1 MSPRLFV
8 VPSWLAL
15 LAFSVAC
22 FAAYTASEAVSTA
35 RVSQRAL
42 VACEARAQASLV
54 NATQCSGH
62 LTTCLGAVSRIADEL
77 EIERVTF

>member
-42 VACEARAQASLV
+42 AQASLV